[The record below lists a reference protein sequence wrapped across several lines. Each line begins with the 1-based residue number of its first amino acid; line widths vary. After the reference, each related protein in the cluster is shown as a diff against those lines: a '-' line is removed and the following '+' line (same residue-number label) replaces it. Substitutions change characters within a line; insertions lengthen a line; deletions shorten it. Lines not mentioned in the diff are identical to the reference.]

1 MGTQRDVDAHPG
13 YRGSKVH
20 HCPICNSACTARC
33 EAKGHVVV
41 CRLHNKSYRPGNQ
54 CVTCHAA
61 ELRRVALERKEWQEK
76 KKKEKVLKEGSQ
88 SRNEGRKGRWS
99 KEKKMLVKQSL
110 DASQ

>member
-76 KKKEKVLKEGSQ
+76 KKNEKV
-88 SRNEGRKGRWS
+88 
-99 KEKKMLVKQSL
+99 
-110 DASQ
+110 